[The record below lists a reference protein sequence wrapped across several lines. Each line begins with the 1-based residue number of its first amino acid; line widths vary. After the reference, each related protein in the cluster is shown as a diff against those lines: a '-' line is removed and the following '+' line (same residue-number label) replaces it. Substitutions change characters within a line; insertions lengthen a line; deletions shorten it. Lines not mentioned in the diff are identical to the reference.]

1 MLPPEDN
8 EVAEIVVYQP
18 VEASVL
24 VMREGR
30 GENTPPLVVMR
41 LEKHLAH
48 QAQMIL
54 GYVSQPADDGPY
66 AQHPVMHD
74 LPLAVREDIAEA
86 IDSGHVIV
94 ALAILRN
101 NRPELSLI
109 DAHVIVTALRH
120 VG

>member
-1 MLPPEDN
+1 
-8 EVAEIVVYQP
+8 
-18 VEASVL
+18 
-24 VMREGR
+24 
-30 GENTPPLVVMR
+30 
-41 LEKHLAH
+41 
-48 QAQMIL
+48 
-54 GYVSQPADDGPY
+54 
-66 AQHPVMHD
+66 MHE